1 MLDTRLCDVATAAQL
16 DAEIRDILSLDLV
29 DRGDEICGTLHV
41 DYDNDEVKR
50 ASLVPNLQSRG
61 VVIEW
66 RKKNQ

>member
-29 DRGDEICGTLHV
+29 GRGDEICGTLHV
-41 DYDNDEVKR
+41 DYDGESVKK
-50 ASLVPNLQSRG
+50 ASLIPNLESQG